1 MVDVTDI
8 FLGIAVGLGSLNA
21 ILNVIVIRNFPVVR
35 DIRQILK
42 QLGGV
47 LGLES
52 MQQNIVPTANQVQ
65 PPQTVA
71 SILAG
76 VQNQSPPDPIRETQ
90 DATIKFLQKDNRAL
104 RNKMNRIFKK
114 NEIQNIEPE
123 EEEEEEEEGNDGDV
137 VTSENLD
144 TDIVKQFGAKIPAL
158 NGINLNDPVAK
169 QTVAGMI
176 NGNSEYK
183 KYYNAAKVIKTIIP
197 KQAEQGTVQQQI
209 EGFA

>member
-52 MQQNIVPTANQVQ
+52 IQQNIVPATNQVQ
-65 PPQTVA
+65 PPNNSVA
-71 SILAG
+71 SLLAG
-76 VQNQSPPDPIRETQ
+76 VQNQSPPRPDTRNTRS
-90 DATIKFLQKDNRAL
+90 DIKFLQKDNRSL

-114 NEIQNIEPE
+114 NEIENLEPDTD
-123 EEEEEEEEGNDGDV
+123 DGD
-137 VTSENLD
+137 
-144 TDIVKQFGAKIPAL
+144 GADD
-158 NGINLNDPVAK
+158 GDR
-169 QTVAGMI
+169 
-176 NGNSEYK
+176 ERW
-183 KYYNAAKVIKTIIP
+183 
-197 KQAEQGTVQQQI
+197 
-209 EGFA
+209 